1 MMQEVEALK
10 TIQEFVCSY
19 FFEEQFT
26 LSYANKYLVLTSC
39 ICYNKTGCLKL
50 YFQKNV

>member
-26 LSYANKYLVLTSC
+26 LSY
-39 ICYNKTGCLKL
+39 G
-50 YFQKNV
+50 